1 MTNCPLRLIRQK
13 LVIEL
18 TYFRS
23 IYLMLCVRGR
33 KSKKNDVFSLI
44 PIFFVLLQL
53 ESLKTFLL
61 GIKNNIILSYCVF
74 HISV

>member
-18 TYFRS
+18 TYLG

-33 KSKKNDVFSLI
+33 KSKKHDVFSLI

-61 GIKNNIILSYCVF
+61 GINNNIILSYCVF